1 MIIIFRKCKSKAGL
15 EFLMYNYFIFAK
27 PPTNIITFKKH
38 YIVNVLR
45 YTEFDNYRFNVHFCY
60 FTHTWIILIVFCEI
74 DFTKKI

>member
-45 YTEFDNYRFNVHFCY
+45 YTEFDNYRFNVHFVISL
-60 FTHTWIILIVFCEI
+60 THGLY
-74 DFTKKI
+74 